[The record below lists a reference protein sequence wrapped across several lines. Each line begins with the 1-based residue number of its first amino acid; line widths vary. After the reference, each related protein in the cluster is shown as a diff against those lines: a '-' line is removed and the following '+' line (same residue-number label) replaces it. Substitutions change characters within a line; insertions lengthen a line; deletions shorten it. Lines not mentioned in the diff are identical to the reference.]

1 MDDLESCTMVR
12 FPEDIAA
19 QLHEHLDDK
28 EEVDLTQHLTWDL
41 TGLHGDKIRRLQD
54 EATKLVEQLN
64 KNKIRRQKKEAELEA
79 AHKEEKKER
88 LRQEIEETRRKEQ
101 DKTNAYIECVKKKEK
116 KY

>member
-1 MDDLESCTMVR
+1 MRIPYYKYFV
-12 FPEDIAA
+12 F
-19 QLHEHLDDK
+19 EHQKYLIYFVLILDDK

-79 AHKEEKKER
+79 VR
-88 LRQEIEETRRKEQ
+88 I
-101 DKTNAYIECVKKKEK
+101 
-116 KY
+116 

>member
-1 MDDLESCTMVR
+1 MMVSLKKRQISSNILENR
-12 FPEDIAA
+12 I
-19 QLHEHLDDK
+19 EHQKYLIYFVLILDDK

-79 AHKEEKKER
+79 VS
-88 LRQEIEETRRKEQ
+88 I
-101 DKTNAYIECVKKKEK
+101 
-116 KY
+116 